1 MKTHHLIL
9 GVIAWIP
16 FAIAKIV
23 LALLG
28 PLFCLFIEKD
38 HRPDILFV
46 YHGGIEIEDWWW
58 NYEQQLAKG
67 PVKVPIIE
75 WCLLL
80 GSIFC
85 LIASGVFDKFWLL
98 LLAITLSI
106 SFTIWVIKDF
116 QGPKLTIRKKDLYL
130 SKNVWLRT
138 WWWYAIRNPVEGW
151 KKIFKHPERF
161 TEFNRWETFHGAS
174 NSPRPPVEPMESLP
188 MLEAGITKWTRWRR
202 SGWRLSYRKLVVPPT
217 GEPQYREIYFG
228 WKLGTSP
235 PDLDFAMQYRKGRIG
250 N

>member
-16 FAIAKIV
+16 FAIAKVV

-28 PLFCLFIEKD
+28 LPLCLLLTTGKRPRWLFI
-38 HRPDILFV
+38 
-46 YHGGIEIEDWWW
+46 YHGGIPIEGWWW
-58 NYEQQLAKG
+58 TYRNNSEKSRWFL
-67 PVKVPIIE
+67 
-75 WCLLL
+75 
-80 GSIFC
+80 
-85 LIASGVFDKFWLL
+85 
-98 LLAITLSI
+98 
-106 SFTIWVIKDF
+106 
-116 QGPKLTIRKKDLYL
+116 
-130 SKNVWLRT
+130 T

-151 KKIFKHPERF
+151 KKVFKHPERF
-161 TEFNRWETFHGAS
+161 TEFNRWETVHGAS

-188 MLEAGITKWTRWRR
+188 MLEAGITKWVRWRR

>member
-1 MKTHHLIL
+1 MKNIAERLNLVL
-9 GVIAWIP
+9 GVLAWIP
-16 FAIAKIV
+16 FILLKIT
-23 LALLG
+23 LALFG

-58 NYEQQLAKG
+58 SYEQRLFG
-67 PVKVPIIE
+67 DVH
-75 WCLLL
+75 
-80 GSIFC
+80 
-85 LIASGVFDKFWLL
+85 
-98 LLAITLSI
+98 
-106 SFTIWVIKDF
+106 
-116 QGPKLTIRKKDLYL
+116 L
-130 SKNVWLRT
+130 SKHVWLRT
-138 WWWYAIRNPVEGW
+138 WWWYAVRNPVEGW
-151 KKIFKHPERF
+151 KKVFKHPERF

-174 NSPRPPVEPMESLP
+174 NSPRAPVEPMESLP